1 MAARRA
7 LTDFLILVAD
17 EDRSGSVSSAHQRL
31 IRALVPQRERVVP
44 VRSHFDS
51 HSRASPPVSRRR
63 FFCPDRNQIRLR
75 GFMVGWVA
83 FYRSAPCAITA
94 YTRSQRVPLRSR
106 KRWFRPDSN
115 LRRLA
120 ALRVLTICRLRSAF
134 VPGPRSHSRM
144 TFKLM
149 A

>member
-75 GFMVGWVA
+75 GFMIGWVA
-83 FYRSAPCAITA
+83 IYRSAPCAITA
-94 YTRSQRVPLRSR
+94 YMRSRRVPLRLR
-106 KRWFRPDSN
+106 KAWFRPNFLQGRGGFRARTTRMS
-115 LRRLA
+115 
-120 ALRVLTICRLRSAF
+120 RSAF
-134 VPGPRSHSRM
+134 VLGPRSHSRM
-144 TFKLM
+144 TFKLT